1 MKKITLFLV
10 AITMSLFSFAQ
21 IQMSGTYTVGT
32 GGSYDYSSM
41 ADAGMAIK
49 DAEFT
54 GDVTLLICTD
64 LTETIN
70 TGIVNK
76 SEYTLTI
83 RPDKD
88 ENRTITYTTA
98 TDNTGPTGV
107 FVIGGD
113 MTKTPGSTIGWASVP
128 TKNVI
133 VDGVAEGKTTPRL
146 KITTGKFGTGFLIY
160 GDVQDC
166 VVKNCILENT
176 GTASANYALT
186 FRSENYSKTSK
197 NIGPKNCVVEN
208 CVLEATHAT
217 KSQTVYFRGDQANS
231 AAGYPA
237 NITIRNCNIKAH
249 TRGMFLYGVNGL
261 NVEGCTFDLSDMASG
276 LMCHGIFG
284 NKVAGTINVKGNK
297 FIKNSTK
304 NTYDGEYGLQTIT
317 ASGGATLWVIE
328 NNYFAGYNAVSSGT
342 TTKES
347 RLVGI
352 RCGDNCIIRHNTFH
366 MPKLT
371 YAPGTSLVGTHA
383 VALLWL
389 AGSYDYLVQNNIFVC
404 EETTANVSL
413 IRGGLKPDVTGNVF
427 FHNGGNAAIVA
438 AAPSCMTFAD
448 LETSYPTQAATSKWT
463 NVAFADAANGD
474 LSLDGSSDGD
484 ANLAVDRLAEVLIDI
499 NGTARREKTYAGAYE
514 GGEFPAEVC
523 KVDVTVTPVGS
534 GTVEG
539 AGECAKGSDVTLTP
553 KPNTGYEFTGW
564 TFEDETTST
573 DNPLIITVNS
583 DMTITANFQ
592 EHTKYTITA
601 VPNDENMGTVT
612 GGGEYYVG
620 ESATLK
626 ATAKSGYVFVGWED
640 GEKNATRT
648 VTVSGDATYTA
659 NFQVI
664 APRAWAYDL
673 KVVEDGDNYKF
684 TFNTTAAGSATLLFA
699 DIDGNPVAP
708 TSHDVGPVAVGANT
722 VLVAKASFTENKD
735 VYWSVKMDGEAIPAI
750 SEITDASKGIYNFYL
765 PQGVAV
771 DNNPESSTFSKIYI
785 AESTDGASDGGSDR
799 ADNQKRGIFIYDQ
812 TLAELNPTNK
822 GIIPSNVTLTN
833 TTRNALKRIA
843 INPKTNE
850 VAFAYNASPA
860 AVWAVSTENV
870 AGEATNLLEGLGF
883 EYCNSLCFD
892 ENGIL
897 YIFDNGAGYPAKGSL
912 YKIVNGEKITIFS
925 ENSKYGNADNSLA
938 SDGRGGLWIYQ
949 NRGQLDA
956 FNQLSHINA
965 NGEIDFEVNSTTPH
979 DFASL
984 NTSRGAM
991 AYNPRENIL
1000 AIGIGASGTIGVSLY
1015 QVTYNP
1021 STGIPSLEYIGATP
1035 SLGKNVEGIAFDYAG
1050 DLYALSANTERF
1062 YKFTLPTADNICI
1075 VPAPSSQKLVLGT
1088 QCEVTV
1094 TVNDPAMGSVEGA
1107 GQYEKGAEVTLTPN
1121 PVAHHR
1127 FVNWTGD
1134 KTSTDNP
1141 LKFTIEGSVNLIANF
1156 EAIPQVTITVTSN
1169 DENMGTVTGGGTY
1182 DEGQEVTI
1190 AATPK
1195 ATYRFVKWSD
1205 DVTEAT
1211 RTFPA
1216 AEDLTLQAIFEKVP
1230 NRAWAYDLS
1239 QVADGDNYKFSFVAT
1254 TAGEATLLFADKD
1267 GNELVAPYAVGTVA
1281 AGANTVTLA
1290 KTTFEGIT
1298 KDVYWS
1304 VKMDG
1309 EEIAAVAEITDQAKG
1324 IYDFYSMRGVVVDND
1339 PNSTDFGKIY
1349 VEMSLNGANDGSSE
1363 RTKTQTAGIFIYDQ
1377 QLNELNTPS
1386 NKGYKPTMPSGY
1398 TELGTAAEAM
1408 KRLAIDPSNGNLV
1421 FGNNIASEGSV
1432 WSVSRDNLTGAAT
1445 NIIEGATGIN
1455 KVNAICYDEKGSL
1468 YVLANITLG
1477 SSKYNLY
1484 KFTDG
1489 VQTELTLEG
1498 KKIFVDSEVAM
1509 ASDGRGGI
1517 WISQN
1522 RSGIGEYKIL
1532 SHVNVA
1538 EDKLDFVVETGKD
1551 YSDWFGGNCYRAA
1564 VAYNPN
1570 TNVLAVQGVNK
1581 VSLFS
1586 VSYDA
1591 AGIPSITK
1599 LVQTPTVGKNID
1611 GLAFDYAGDLYV
1623 VNSSAEKLFKF
1634 TLPTADNI
1642 CIVPAP
1648 SSQKLVLGTQCE
1660 VTVTVNDPAMGSVEG
1675 AGQYEKGATVELEAT
1690 ANEHYQFVNWTKGE
1704 EVLSAENP
1712 YSFTVQEDVTIIANF
1727 AELPTYTIT
1736 LQANNATMGSV
1747 EGGGTVHVGESVEI
1761 KAIPNSGHAFVKWDD
1776 GNTEATRT
1784 VEVDG
1789 NKTYTAIFQ
1798 AMIPRAWAYDLRMV
1812 EDGDNYKFTFK
1823 ATSAGDATL
1832 LFTNKAGTPV
1842 APTYSIGNVEAGEKS
1857 VTIAKSE
1864 FGGTEDIYWSVQM
1877 DAAAIE
1883 NMVEL
1888 TDASGSY
1895 DFFMPQDVKVDNSP
1909 NSMYF
1914 GQIYV
1919 AAAQDG
1925 ACRGGNQKRGIFVYN
1940 QILEEL
1946 NTSNEG
1952 YLPANAT
1959 LTDATRNAIHR
1970 IAVNPI
1976 DGNIVFAYNVSG
1988 SSAVWSMNP
1997 ANMSGNAS
2005 DLIAGSAVTAANSV
2019 CFDEDGALYVLNNA
2033 NTSTGGNIY
2042 KILNGTAGVFANAQ
2056 NGCTWGNTDNALA
2069 PDGRGGL
2076 WIAQNRW
2083 AVDGYPVLSHVN
2095 AGGIVDLA
2103 VTSASSD
2110 ELKALFPGD
2119 ALKSAS
2125 YRGHCAYNVKENIL
2139 AFAGYNVVTLFK
2151 VTYDAAGVPSLE
2163 KLMTTP
2169 EIGVFIDGV
2178 AFDYAGDLYVASAST
2193 KRFYKFV
2200 VPTNTN
2206 TCTVPAP
2213 ESQVIQK
2220 ETRYTVT
2227 VAVNDEA
2234 MGTAT
2239 GGGTEFLFGDEVTVT
2254 AVANTNYEFVN
2265 WTENDVEVST
2275 SAEYTFNI
2283 EGIRNLVAN
2292 FQIEPLKIKGIVKR
2306 AVQIGESTVVLTH
2319 ETDGTPHLYKVVD
2332 GTLEAELSQEGVVA
2346 AAAGYLSIS
2355 DIAAT
2360 EDGKL
2365 VACNSALCSYTP
2377 SGTNYLYIWNDLAG
2391 DPTIWFTS
2399 QSSANYNNATV
2410 GGTMAVK
2417 GASTNAEVIVLAVTT
2432 GATKAAR
2439 YVRHTVNGSIT
2450 TKYCKTGTDTYT
2462 EKLYAPVIG
2471 TTYELNASPLA
2482 DMSWVVDGELVAPIE
2497 FTTEEATNTFVT
2509 IDASLE
2515 ENLLGKKFN
2524 GATYFSVA
2532 GAHFMVAPYAD
2543 AEGKVAGVKLMHI
2556 TDGLAAAKELQV
2568 LDLTP
2573 EVATAAATAVL
2584 IEEVDNADGQ
2594 VSNDVTITLITDAKV
2609 HILTTE
2615 LDIYVRDIDSGT
2627 YGTVCL
2633 PYNAIDYT
2641 GTSLFEVA
2649 GKENGKL
2656 YFDEISSMEA
2666 GIPYLLLAEKSK
2678 LIVVYGT
2685 TSVASPDNTGV
2696 MKGTFDKIVDDG
2708 TILKGN
2714 YMIYNNTLR
2723 LCGDDCWLN
2732 AYRAYFGKSELDAL
2746 GKPMAPLPGR
2756 RRVEMGGVSDNET
2769 TGLENITEGTGAIA
2783 PMVEGTYDV
2792 LGRELSEPNT
2802 TGFYIVNGQKV
2813 VIVK

>member
-1 MKKITLFLV
+1 MKKLTLFLV
-10 AITMSLFSFAQ
+10 AMLAMVNVANAQRAWAYDLELTPSVDSYTFAFKAVTAGDATLVFYKDGIEAATLNLGSVSAGDNTVTKTLEELLGAIQQSGDFTWGVKMSAGAIAL
-21 IQMSGTYTVGT
+21 SGTYLTELTAAGQGLDFYLPQGLVVDNNPESETFSTLFIAEAQGGKLSVGPTHKQGIYHYSQKLAELNPTDQGIIPSNVTLTNGSRQEMHRIAINPKNNHVAFAHNISGKPAVWSVPANNPAGEATNLIAGTAITMPNSICFDENGALYVMDNANATT
-32 GGSYDYSSM
+32 GG
-41 ADAGMAIK
+41 
-49 DAEFT
+49 
-54 GDVTLLICTD
+54 TLYK
-64 LTETIN
+64 
-70 TGIVNK
+70 V
-76 SEYTLTI
+76 
-83 RPDKD
+83 
-88 ENRTITYTTA
+88 
-98 TDNTGPTGV
+98 
-107 FVIGGD
+107 
-113 MTKTPGSTIGWASVP
+113 
-128 TKNVI
+128 
-133 VDGVAEGKTTPRL
+133 VDGVATKLVQNKTWQQVDNSLAYDGRGGIWIAQTS
-146 KITTGKFGTGFLIY
+146 
-160 GDVQDC
+160 
-166 VVKNCILENT
+166 T
-176 GTASANYALT
+176 GTTWPSYAILSHVNSNGEIDWSALDHSSEGLFSSGNSYGYSQRGQCAYNVKEDLLVLGGNCRSHIFQVTYNAAGAPSLTLKYRTPFIKASTNIDGAAFDYAGDLYLMSAA
-186 FRSENYSKTSK
+186 RERLYKY
-197 NIGPKNCVVEN
+197 VVPTTN
-208 CVLEATHAT
+208 NTCTVPAK
-217 KSQTVYFRGDQANS
+217 KSQVITLVS
-231 AAGYPA
+231 ATPEY
-237 NITIRNCNIKAH
+237 
-249 TRGMFLYGVNGL
+249 
-261 NVEGCTFDLSDMASG
+261 NV
-276 LMCHGIFG
+276 
-284 NKVAGTINVKGNK
+284 TINVNGN
-297 FIKNSTK
+297 
-304 NTYDGEYGLQTIT
+304 
-317 ASGGATLWVIE
+317 
-328 NNYFAGYNAVSSGT
+328 GT
-342 TTKES
+342 
-347 RLVGI
+347 
-352 RCGDNCIIRHNTFH
+352 
-366 MPKLT
+366 
-371 YAPGTSLVGTHA
+371 
-383 VALLWL
+383 
-389 AGSYDYLVQNNIFVC
+389 
-404 EETTANVSL
+404 
-413 IRGGLKPDVTGNVF
+413 VTGANT
-427 FHNGGNAAIVA
+427 GKY
-438 AAPSCMTFAD
+438 
-448 LETSYPTQAATSKWT
+448 LEGTELTLTATPEEHYDFLNWT
-463 NVAFADAANGD
+463 
-474 LSLDGSSDGD
+474 
-484 ANLAVDRLAEVLIDI
+484 
-499 NGTARREKTYAGAYE
+499 Y
-514 GGEFPAEVC
+514 GGE
-523 KVDVTVTPVGS
+523 
-534 GTVEG
+534 
-539 AGECAKGSDVTLTP
+539 
-553 KPNTGYEFTGW
+553 
-564 TFEDETTST
+564 TST
-573 DNPLIITVNS
+573 DNPLTITVNS
-583 DMTITANFQ
+583 DLTVTANFQ

-612 GGGEYYVG
+612 GGKEYYVG

-626 ATAKSGYVFVGWED
+626 AIAKSGYVFAGWAD

-648 VTVSGDATYTA
+648 VIVSGDATYTA

-673 KVVEDGDNYKF
+673 KVTENGDKYEF
-684 TFNTTAAGSATLLFA
+684 TFKATAAGSATLLFA
-699 DIDGNPVAP
+699 DIDGNELVAP
-708 TSHDVGPVAVGANT
+708 HAVGTVAAGANT
-722 VLVAKASFTENKD
+722 VTLTKTTFEGVTKD

-750 SEITDASKGIYNFYL
+750 SEITDQSRGIYDFYNMM
-765 PQGVAV
+765 GVVV
-771 DNNPESSTFSKIYI
+771 DNDPNSDYFGKIYI
-785 AESTDGASDGGSDR
+785 QQSFEYTSGTTVER
-799 ADNQKRGIFIYDQ
+799 NKTQKAGIFIYDQ
-812 TLAELNPTNK
+812 GLNELNNPANTGILPQLPYTLGGDRQNFKRMTINPANGNIAFCNNK
-822 GIIPSNVTLTN
+822 TENGGAYSVSRADLTSE
-833 TTRNALKRIA
+833 A
-843 INPKTNE
+843 INLTKDIADIKN
-850 VAFAYNASPA
+850 VNA
-860 AVWAVSTENV
+860 
-870 AGEATNLLEGLGF
+870 
-883 EYCNSLCFD
+883 LCFD
-892 ENGIL
+892 KDGNLYVVANVVTNYTNGDI
-897 YIFDNGAGYPAKGSL
+897 
-912 YKIVNGEKITIFS
+912 YKIAGDGTYIKITPLRPDGKKIWVD
-925 ENSKYGNADNSLA
+925 EEIAIV
-938 SDGRGGLWIYQ
+938 SDGRGGIWVAQKRDGITQYSALFHVNFKQSKVDFVLEENQAYSDWFIGT
-949 NRGQLDA
+949 NRRGAIAYDVQRDILA
-956 FNQLSHINA
+956 VHGPN
-965 NGEIDFEVNSTTPH
+965 V
-979 DFASL
+979 ASL
-984 NTSRGAM
+984 FSV
-991 AYNPRENIL
+991 AYDGEGVPTITKLLQTPNIGSSNIDGL
-1000 AIGIGASGTIGVSLY
+1000 
-1015 QVTYNP
+1015 
-1021 STGIPSLEYIGATP
+1021 
-1035 SLGKNVEGIAFDYAG
+1035 AFDYAG
-1050 DLYALSANTERF
+1050 DLYLVSSGTEKF
-1062 YKFTLPTADNICI
+1062 YKYTLPTDENICT

-1141 LKFTIEGSVNLIANF
+1141 LKFTIEGNVNLTANF

-1190 AATPK
+1190 AANPK

-1205 DVTEAT
+1205 DVTDAT

-1290 KTTFEGIT
+1290 KTTFEGVT

-1304 VKMDG
+1304 VKMEG
-1309 EEIAAVAEITDQAKG
+1309 EAIPAVAEITDQAKG

-1349 VEMSLNGANDGSSE
+1349 VEMSLNGASDGGSE

-1386 NKGYKPTMPSGY
+1386 NKGYKPTLPSGY

-1421 FGNNIASEGSV
+1421 FGNNIAGQGSV
-1432 WSVSRDNLTGAAT
+1432 WTIGRDNLTGTAT

-1498 KKIFVDSEVAM
+1498 KKIFVDPEVAM

-1517 WISQN
+1517 WIAQN
-1522 RSGIGEYKIL
+1522 RSGIGDYKIL

-1570 TNVLAVQGVNK
+1570 TNVLAVQGINK

-1591 AGIPSITK
+1591 AGVPSITK

-1634 TLPTADNI
+1634 TIPTAENI
-1642 CIVPAP
+1642 CTVPAP

-1660 VTVTVNDPAMGSVEG
+1660 VTVTVNDPVMGSVEG
-1675 AGQYEKGATVELEAT
+1675 AGQYEKGAEVTLTAT
-1690 ANEHYQFVNWTKGE
+1690 PNEHYEFVNWTNGTDE
-1704 EVLSAENP
+1704 LSKENP

-1747 EGGGTVHVGESVEI
+1747 EGGGTVYVGESVEI

-1798 AMIPRAWAYDLRMV
+1798 AMIPRAWAYDLRIV
-1812 EDGDNYKFTFK
+1812 EEGDNYKFTFK

-1832 LFTNKAGTPV
+1832 LFTNKEGTPV
-1842 APTYSIGNVEAGEKS
+1842 ALNSHDVGAVEAGETS

-1864 FGGTEDIYWSVQM
+1864 FGGTEDIYWSVKM
-1877 DAAAIE
+1877 DGATIE

-1940 QILEEL
+1940 QTLDEL

-1952 YLPANAT
+1952 YLPVNAT
-1959 LTDATRNAIHR
+1959 LTDVTRNAIHR

-1997 ANMSGNAS
+1997 AAMSGTATN
-2005 DLIAGSAVTAANSV
+2005 LIAGSAVTAANSV

-2042 KILNGTAGVFANAQ
+2042 KILNGTADVFANAQ
-2056 NGCTWGNTDNALA
+2056 NGCTWVNTDNALA
-2069 PDGRGGL
+2069 LDGREGL

-2095 AGGIVDLA
+2095 ASGIVDFA

-2110 ELKALFPGD
+2110 ELKAMFPGD

-2200 VPTNTN
+2200 VPTNDN

-2213 ESQVIQK
+2213 ESQIIKK
-2220 ETRYTVT
+2220 EARYTVT
-2227 VAVNDEA
+2227 VVENPSEGGIVSVSDGGNAIEGATLEV
-2234 MGTAT
+2234 TAT
-2239 GGGTEFLFGDEVTVT
+2239 
-2254 AVANTNYEFVN
+2254 ANTGYRFVN
-2265 WTENDVEVST
+2265 WTKDAEEVST
-2275 SAEYTFNI
+2275 SASFEYTVPA
-2283 EGIRNLVAN
+2283 EDVTLTAN
-2292 FQIEPLKIKGIVKR
+2292 FEPLPEITYDLNGGVWNKYGWTSKKDMYNALLDDWRAYSGSTRPNVSYEEQLGIGNSSKGIPTTITSVDDRVALMDLFTDATYATKWGWLATYVDFVATTQYKKMDEAQGMKTQPTSGAGVLTYTLGNFFGEDKAHTTDYID
-2306 AVQIGESTVVLTH
+2306 AVDFTGEEAHITEFAPYWGQTFPLPTQPTEEVVLNAPYKEGYEFDGWYANSDFSGAEVTVVD
-2319 ETDGTPHLYKVVD
+2319 ENTDGT
-2332 GTLEAELSQEGVVA
+2332 
-2346 AAAGYLSIS
+2346 
-2355 DIAAT
+2355 
-2360 EDGKL
+2360 
-2365 VACNSALCSYTP
+2365 
-2377 SGTNYLYIWNDLAG
+2377 
-2391 DPTIWFTS
+2391 
-2399 QSSANYNNATV
+2399 
-2410 GGTMAVK
+2410 
-2417 GASTNAEVIVLAVTT
+2417 
-2432 GATKAAR
+2432 
-2439 YVRHTVNGSIT
+2439 
-2450 TKYCKTGTDTYT
+2450 
-2462 EKLYAPVIG
+2462 LYAKWLEHFY
-2471 TTYELNASPLA
+2471 TRT
-2482 DMSWVVDGELVAPIE
+2482 
-2497 FTTEEATNTFVT
+2497 VT
-2509 IDASLE
+2509 
-2515 ENLLGKKFN
+2515 
-2524 GATYFSVA
+2524 
-2532 GAHFMVAPYAD
+2532 
-2543 AEGKVAGVKLMHI
+2543 
-2556 TDGLAAAKELQV
+2556 
-2568 LDLTP
+2568 
-2573 EVATAAATAVL
+2573 
-2584 IEEVDNADGQ
+2584 
-2594 VSNDVTITLITDAKV
+2594 
-2609 HILTTE
+2609 
-2615 LDIYVRDIDSGT
+2615 SGR
-2627 YGTVCL
+2627 YGTICL
-2633 PYNAIDYT
+2633 PYGSSNMTGAIFYEIAWINKSTMRVFMD
-2641 GTSLFEVA
+2641 EVTELEA
-2649 GKENGKL
+2649 GKPYIFL
-2656 YFDEISSMEA
+2656 PTSSQIKVVYQGEKADEA
-2666 GIPYLLLAEKSK
+2666 GDNNGL
-2678 LIVVYGT
+2678 YGT
-2685 TSVASPDNTGV
+2685 FTDMADGPA
-2696 MKGTFDKIVDDG
+2696 GTVGNK
-2708 TILKGN
+2708 LEGN
-2714 YMIYNNTLR
+2714 YMLSNNQIIKCLGNCK
-2723 LCGDDCWLN
+2723 LPAN
-2732 AYRAYFGKSELDAL
+2732 RAYFKLD
-2746 GKPMAPLPGR
+2746 KIPTIEPAPVPGR
-2756 RRVEMGGVSDNET
+2756 RRVALDVQGGNEATGVDN
-2769 TGLENITEGTGAIA
+2769 LTEDGVVPA
-2783 PMVEGTYDV
+2783 MEGTYDV
-2792 LGRELSEPNT
+2792 LGRKMNEPKN
-2802 TGFYIVNGQKV
+2802 TGFYIVNGKKV